1 MERHALPSHC
11 HGIDFYTVCGIIY
24 IIKLNIRIRSRY
36 ELRPDWLRQRAEIM
50 KKKSETQ
57 GSLYK
62 FSSFVVKARW
72 VFIALFL
79 AAVIVCAVFI
89 PGIDVKYDLSSYM
102 PEDSNT
108 NIALELLK
116 EQFDDKGMAYVMVK
130 GIDEQKAQ
138 ELSAEIANID
148 GVNIVNYI
156 PESNYN
162 AESKAALYTV
172 ILDDYDS
179 TEGAFS
185 AIESIIT
192 ALDNGGYENYL
203 TGQSAYSY
211 FTRMETENS
220 MLTIGI
226 VIVVAILLILLFT
239 SRTYFELVPML
250 LVFGVSVLLN
260 MGTNAIFPGISYISN
275 LITIVLQLALS
286 LDYSIILLHR
296 FMEERQ
302 RYADVKQALSVAL
315 SKGIVEILSSS
326 LTTIAGLLSLA
337 LMSLPIGVEIGLAL
351 AKGIV
356 ASLISVIFLMPAI
369 LSFSDKPLKKTEH
382 KSFVPKVTRPAKA
395 ILKARKVIVPVFLVI
410 VILSGVGQGFNT
422 YSFNYNGGS
431 MIVSGQTAIKEAGF
445 GTLNTLVLVVPRG
458 DIDKEKQLIADI
470 TLDGGEFDKDGI
482 VNDTNINAIAYTQMY
497 GVGFADELGKD
508 EILSSLTPLLGSMD
522 LSGMGITTDNISD
535 MIGIL
540 FDDCYRAQN
549 GLEEGAAVPEGAKLM
564 VADLLDYM
572 TDDIGTDVTALLG
585 GKLFNALQEAGVE
598 INVGDFLQGDNFA
611 TAQTFYSVLSQIRFG
626 IDNLRSDD
634 YSRIT
639 FTLDAGVEDEEVF
652 ALLDRLYAGLGDYY
666 EEFYLTGESVACYDM
681 ASYFTTDNMVV
692 CLCSLGFILVILL
705 FTFRNFSLPVILA
718 LAIQGGI
725 WINFVI
731 PFLAGNSVSFIGYLI
746 ITAIQMGAT
755 IDYAIVLTNRY
766 RTTKHLYPDRF
777 TAMAEAENAVF
788 STIITSGSILTI
800 TGFALGIAASGVVS
814 QLGILLGIG
823 TLASILIVLFILPS
837 LLLVTEKIVD
847 KTNFPKLRKKAA
859 QTAEEGADDLAE
871 SAETETDAKNADAA
885 VFDIDNP
892 AEATPDIA
900 QTTEGGLADDE
911 SNDGSDS
918 GDSEKNQSE

>member
-1 MERHALPSHC
+1 MHAWAK
-11 HGIDFYTVCGIIY
+11 V
-24 IIKLNIRIRSRY
+24 
-36 ELRPDWLRQRAEIM
+36 M
-50 KKKSETQ
+50 KEKSETQ
-57 GSLYK
+57 GALYN

-72 VFIALFL
+72 AFIALFL
-79 AAVIVCAVFI
+79 VAVIVCAVFI
-89 PGIDVKYDLSSYM
+89 PSIDVKYDLSSYM

-108 NIALELLK
+108 NIALQLLK

-130 GIDEQKAQ
+130 GIDEREATEISAQ
-138 ELSAEIANID
+138 LAGID
-148 GVNIVNYI
+148 GVNMVNFI
-156 PESNYN
+156 PDSNYN

-179 TEGAFS
+179 TEGAFA
-185 AIESIIT
+185 AIENIINT
-192 ALDNGGYENYL
+192 LDESGRENYL

-211 FTRMETENS
+211 YTRLETEDS
-220 MLTIGI
+220 MLKIGI

-250 LVFGVSVLLN
+250 AVFGVSVLLN

-302 RYADVKQALSVAL
+302 KYCDVKQALSVAL

-356 ASLISVIFLMPAI
+356 ASLVSVIFLMPAL

-382 KSFVPKVTRPAKA
+382 KTFVPTVTKPAKA
-395 ILKARKVIVPVFLVI
+395 ILKARKIIVPIFLVI

-422 YSFNYNGGS
+422 YSFNYNSGS
-431 MIVSGQTAIKEAGF
+431 MIVSGQTAIKDAGF

-458 DIDKEKQLIADI
+458 DTDKEKQLIADI
-470 TLDGGEFDKDGI
+470 TQDGGKFDKDGV
-482 VNDTNINAIAYTQMY
+482 VNDTAVNAIAYTQMY
-497 GVGFADELGKD
+497 GVGFADTLTKE
-508 EILSSLTPLLGSMD
+508 EILSSLTPLLGGMD
-522 LSGMGITTDNISD
+522 LSGIGITQENIGD

-540 FDDCYRAQN
+540 FDECYRTQN
-549 GLEEGAAVPEGAKLM
+549 AVSEGEAVP
-564 VADLLDYM
+564 
-572 TDDIGTDVTALLG
+572 AL
-585 GKLFNALQEAGVE
+585 KQAGVE
-598 INVGDFLQGDNFA
+598 INPLDFAQGENLE
-611 TAQTFYSVLSQIRFG
+611 TAKSFYSVLSQIRFG
-626 IDNLRSDD
+626 IDNLRSAE

-639 FTLDAGVEDEEVF
+639 FTLDTGVEDEKAF
-652 ALLDRLYAGLGDYY
+652 ALLDRLYAGLGEYY

-681 ASYFTTDNMVV
+681 AEYFTTDNMVV

-725 WINFVI
+725 WINFAI
-731 PFLAGNSVSFIGYLI
+731 PFLAGNSVTFIGYLI

-766 RTTKHLYPDRF
+766 RTTRHLYPDRY
-777 TAMAEAENAVF
+777 TAMAESENAVF

-800 TGFALGIAASGVVS
+800 TGFALGIAASGVVA

-837 LLLVTEKIVD
+837 MLLVTEKLTD
-847 KTNFPKLRKKAA
+847 KTNFPKLRKCKAA
-859 QTAEEGADDLAE
+859 E
-871 SAETETDAKNADAA
+871 NA
-885 VFDIDNP
+885 
-892 AEATPDIA
+892 
-900 QTTEGGLADDE
+900 GE
-911 SNDGSDS
+911 SNDASAENIGETDENEQGAVQGDCPLDIADS
-918 GDSEKNQSE
+918 GGDNLKDLPSKE

>member
-1 MERHALPSHC
+1 
-11 HGIDFYTVCGIIY
+11 
-24 IIKLNIRIRSRY
+24 
-36 ELRPDWLRQRAEIM
+36 M

-162 AESKAALYTV
+162 TESKAALYTV

-326 LTTIAGLLSLA
+326 

-535 MIGIL
+535 MTGIL

-585 GKLFNALQEAGVE
+585 GKLFKALQEAGVE

-847 KTNFPKLRKKAA
+847 KTNFPKLRKRAA
-859 QTAEEGADDLAE
+859 QTAEEIADDLAE

-900 QTTEGGLADDE
+900 QTTEGGSADDE

>member
-1 MERHALPSHC
+1 MPCKR
-11 HGIDFYTVCGIIY
+11 GRNF
-24 IIKLNIRIRSRY
+24 
-36 ELRPDWLRQRAEIM
+36 M
-50 KKKSETQ
+50 KVKSQTQ
-57 GSLYK
+57 GALYK
-62 FSSFVVKARW
+62 FSGFVVRARW

-79 AAVIVCAVFI
+79 VAIIICAVFI
-89 PGIDVKYDLSSYM
+89 PQIDVKYDLSSYM
-102 PEDSNT
+102 PEESNT
-108 NIALELLK
+108 NISLQLLK

-130 GIDEQKAQ
+130 GIEEDTATA
-138 ELSAEIANID
+138 LSAEIAGID

-162 AESKAALYTV
+162 AQSKAALYTV

-179 TEGAFS
+179 TEGAFA
-185 AIESIIT
+185 AIEGIIDT
-192 ALDNGGYENYL
+192 LDGGGYENYL

-211 FTRMETENS
+211 YTRLETEDS
-220 MLTIGI
+220 MLKIGV

-250 LVFGVSVLLN
+250 AVFGVSVLIN

-302 RYADVKQALSVAL
+302 VYADVKQALSAAL

-356 ASLISVIFLMPAI
+356 ASLISVIFLMPAL
-369 LSFSDKPLKKTEH
+369 LSFSDKPLRKTEH
-382 KSFVPKVTRPAKA
+382 KSFVPTVTKPAKA
-395 ILKARKVIVPVFLVI
+395 ILKARKIIVPVFLVI

-422 YSFNYNGGS
+422 YSFNYNAGS
-431 MIVSGQTAIKEAGF
+431 MIVEGQTAIQDAGF
-445 GTLNTLVLVVPRG
+445 GTLNTLVVVVPRG

-470 TLDGGEFDKDGI
+470 TADGGKFDKDGI
-482 VNDTNINAIAYTQMY
+482 VNNTNINAIAYTQMY
-497 GVGFADELGKD
+497 GVGFADNLTKEEIQTSLG
-508 EILSSLTPLLGSMD
+508 SLLGSMD
-522 LSGMGITTDNISD
+522 LSDMGITSENVSD

-540 FDDCYRAQN
+540 FDDCYRVQH
-549 GLEEGAAVPEGAKLM
+549 GLAENAAADAKVM

-572 TDDIGTDVTALLG
+572 TDDIGSSITDLMSS
-585 GKLFNALQEAGVE
+585 KLFSALNQAGVT
-598 INVGDFLQGDNFA
+598 INPFDFLQGDKLA
-611 TAQTFYSVLSQIRFG
+611 AAESFYSVLTQVRFG
-626 IDNLRSDD
+626 IDNLRSEE

-652 ALLDRLYAGLGDYY
+652 ALLDRLYAGMDEYY
-666 EEFYLTGESVACYDM
+666 SEFYLTGESVACYDM
-681 ASYFTTDNMVV
+681 AGYFTTDNMIV

-731 PFLAGNSVSFIGYLI
+731 PFLAGNSVTFIGYLI

-777 TAMAEAENAVF
+777 TAMAESENAVF

-800 TGFALGIAASGVVS
+800 TGFALGIAASGVVA

-837 LLLVTEKIVD
+837 LLLVTEGIAD
-847 KTNFPKLRKKAA
+847 RTNFPKRKRKK
-859 QTAEEGADDLAE
+859 
-871 SAETETDAKNADAA
+871 S
-885 VFDIDNP
+885 
-892 AEATPDIA
+892 
-900 QTTEGGLADDE
+900 
-911 SNDGSDS
+911 
-918 GDSEKNQSE
+918 

>member
-1 MERHALPSHC
+1 
-11 HGIDFYTVCGIIY
+11 
-24 IIKLNIRIRSRY
+24 
-36 ELRPDWLRQRAEIM
+36 M
-50 KKKSETQ
+50 KEKNVLS
-57 GSLYK
+57 GALYK

-72 VFIALFL
+72 AFIALFVV
-79 AAVIVCAVFI
+79 AVIVCAIFI
-89 PGIDVKYDLSSYM
+89 PSIDVKYDLSSYM
-102 PEDSNT
+102 PEESNT
-108 NIALELLK
+108 NISLQLLK

-130 GIDEQKAQ
+130 GIDEEEAAS
-138 ELSAEIANID
+138 LSSQIAAID

-156 PESNYN
+156 PDSNYN

-179 TEGAFS
+179 TEGAFA

-192 ALDNGGYENYL
+192 ALDDGGYENYL

-211 FTRMETENS
+211 YTRMETEDS
-220 MLTIGI
+220 MLKIGI

-250 LVFGVSVLLN
+250 AVFGVSVLLN

-302 RYADVKQALSVAL
+302 VYADVKTALSVAL

-356 ASLISVIFLMPAI
+356 ASLISVIFLMPAL

-382 KSFVPKVTRPAKA
+382 KSFVPTVTKPAKA
-395 ILKARKVIVPVFLVI
+395 ILKARKIIVPLFLVI

-422 YSFNYNGGS
+422 YSFNYNAGS
-431 MIVSGQTAIKEAGF
+431 MIVEGQTAIQDAGF

-458 DIDKEKQLIADI
+458 DIDKEKQIIQDV

-482 VNDTNINAIAYTQMY
+482 VNDSNINAIAYTQMY
-497 GVGFADELGKD
+497 GVGFADNLTKQ
-508 EILSSLTPLLGSMD
+508 EILTSLTPLLGSMD
-522 LSGMGITTDNISD
+522 LSGMGITSENIND

-549 GLEEGAAVPEGAKLM
+549 GLEEGAAVPEGATLM

-572 TDDIGTDVTALLG
+572 TDDIGSSITDLMNS
-585 GKLFNALQEAGVE
+585 KLFAALKQAGVT
-598 INVGDFLQGDNFA
+598 INPLDFLQGDKLA
-611 TAQTFYSVLSQIRFG
+611 AAESFYSVLSQIRFG
-626 IDNLRSDD
+626 IDNLRSEE

-652 ALLDRLYAGLGDYY
+652 ALLDRLYAGLGEYY
-666 EEFYLTGESVACYDM
+666 PEFYLTGESVACYDM
-681 ASYFTTDNMVV
+681 AGYFTTDNMIV

-705 FTFRNFSLPVILA
+705 FTFRNFSLPIILA

-725 WINFVI
+725 WINFAI
-731 PFLAGNSVSFIGYLI
+731 PFLAGNSVTFIGYLI

-800 TGFALGIAASGVVS
+800 TGFALGIAASGVVA

-837 LLLVTEKIVD
+837 LLLVTEGIVD
-847 KTNFPKLRKKAA
+847 RTNFPKLRKKRGAGAENQPAA
-859 QTAEEGADDLAE
+859 DPASATENFEAGVENQPSAPNPSAENSGAGVENSADLAAE
-871 SAETETDAKNADAA
+871 SLSASSGAGEETSADLGTSSEPETTKDKN
-885 VFDIDNP
+885 P
-892 AEATPDIA
+892 PPPATP
-900 QTTEGGLADDE
+900 
-911 SNDGSDS
+911 NDTPG
-918 GDSEKNQSE
+918 EE

>member
-1 MERHALPSHC
+1 
-11 HGIDFYTVCGIIY
+11 
-24 IIKLNIRIRSRY
+24 
-36 ELRPDWLRQRAEIM
+36 M
-50 KKKSETQ
+50 KEKSETQ
-57 GSLYK
+57 GALYN

-72 VFIALFL
+72 AFIALFL
-79 AAVIVCAVFI
+79 VAVIVCAVFI
-89 PGIDVKYDLSSYM
+89 PSIDVKYDLSSYM

-108 NIALELLK
+108 NIALQLLK

-130 GIDEQKAQ
+130 GIDEREATEISAQ
-138 ELSAEIANID
+138 LAGID
-148 GVNIVNYI
+148 GVNMVNFI
-156 PESNYN
+156 PDSNYN

-179 TEGAFS
+179 TEGAFA
-185 AIESIIT
+185 AIENIINT
-192 ALDNGGYENYL
+192 LNESGRENYL

-211 FTRMETENS
+211 YTRLETEDS
-220 MLTIGI
+220 MLKIGI

-250 LVFGVSVLLN
+250 AVFGVSVLLN

-302 RYADVKQALSVAL
+302 KYCDVKQALSVAL

-356 ASLISVIFLMPAI
+356 ASLVSVIFLMPAL

-382 KSFVPKVTRPAKA
+382 KTFVPTVTKPAKA
-395 ILKARKVIVPVFLVI
+395 ILKARKIIVPIFLAI

-422 YSFNYNGGS
+422 YSFNYNSGS
-431 MIVSGQTAIKEAGF
+431 MIVSGQTAIKDAGF

-458 DIDKEKQLIADI
+458 DTDKEKQLIADI
-470 TLDGGEFDKDGI
+470 TQDGGKFDKDGI
-482 VNDTNINAIAYTQMY
+482 VNDTAVNAIAYTQMY
-497 GVGFADELGKD
+497 GVGFADTLTKD
-508 EILSSLTPLLGSMD
+508 EILSSLTPLLGGMD
-522 LSGMGITTDNISD
+522 LSGIGITQENIGD

-540 FDDCYRAQN
+540 FDECYRAQN
-549 GLEEGAAVPEGAKLM
+549 AVSEGEAVPAGAKLM

-572 TDDIGTDVTALLG
+572 TDDIGSDITSLMSS
-585 GKLFNALQEAGVE
+585 KLFNVLKQAGVE
-598 INVGDFLQGDNFA
+598 INPLDFAQGENLE
-611 TAQTFYSVLSQIRFG
+611 TAKSFYSVLSQIRFG
-626 IDNLRSDD
+626 IDNLRSAE

-639 FTLDAGVEDEEVF
+639 FTLDTGVEDEKAF
-652 ALLDRLYAGLGDYY
+652 ALLDRLYAGLGEYY

-681 ASYFTTDNMVV
+681 AEYFTTDNMVV

-725 WINFVI
+725 WINFAI
-731 PFLAGNSVSFIGYLI
+731 PFLAGNSVTFIGYLI

-766 RTTKHLYPDRF
+766 RTTRHLYPDRY
-777 TAMAEAENAVF
+777 TAMAESENAVF

-800 TGFALGIAASGVVS
+800 TGFALGIAASGVVA

-837 LLLVTEKIVD
+837 MLLVTEKLTD
-847 KTNFPKLRKKAA
+847 KTNFPKLRKRKAA
-859 QTAEEGADDLAE
+859 ENAGENTDA
-871 SAETETDAKNADAA
+871 SAENIGETSESEQGA
-885 VFDIDNP
+885 VQGDCP
-892 AEATPDIA
+892 SDIA
-900 QTTEGGLADDE
+900 
-911 SNDGSDS
+911 
-918 GDSEKNQSE
+918 DSEGDNLKDFPPKE

>member
-1 MERHALPSHC
+1 MPCKR
-11 HGIDFYTVCGIIY
+11 GRNF
-24 IIKLNIRIRSRY
+24 
-36 ELRPDWLRQRAEIM
+36 M
-50 KKKSETQ
+50 KVKSQTQ
-57 GSLYK
+57 GALYK
-62 FSSFVVKARW
+62 FSGFVVRARW

-79 AAVIVCAVFI
+79 VAIIICAVFI
-89 PGIDVKYDLSSYM
+89 PQIDVKYDLSSYM
-102 PEDSNT
+102 PEESNT
-108 NIALELLK
+108 NISLQLLK

-130 GIDEQKAQ
+130 GIEEDTATA
-138 ELSAEIANID
+138 LSAEIAGID

-162 AESKAALYTV
+162 AQSKAALYTV

-179 TEGAFS
+179 TEGAFA
-185 AIESIIT
+185 AIEGIIDT
-192 ALDNGGYENYL
+192 LDGGGYENYL

-211 FTRMETENS
+211 YTRLETEDS
-220 MLTIGI
+220 MLKIGV

-250 LVFGVSVLLN
+250 AVFGVSVLIN

-302 RYADVKQALSVAL
+302 VYADVKQALSAAL

-356 ASLISVIFLMPAI
+356 ASLISVIFLMPAL
-369 LSFSDKPLKKTEH
+369 LSFSDKPLRKTEH
-382 KSFVPKVTRPAKA
+382 KSFVPTVTKPAKA
-395 ILKARKVIVPVFLVI
+395 ILKARKIIVPVFLVI

-422 YSFNYNGGS
+422 YSFNYNAGS
-431 MIVSGQTAIKEAGF
+431 MIVEGQTAIQDAGF
-445 GTLNTLVLVVPRG
+445 GTLNTLVVVVPRG

-470 TLDGGEFDKDGI
+470 TADGGKFDKDGI
-482 VNDTNINAIAYTQMY
+482 VNNTNINAIAYTQMY
-497 GVGFADELGKD
+497 GVGFADNLTKEEIQTSLG
-508 EILSSLTPLLGSMD
+508 SLLGSMD
-522 LSGMGITTDNISD
+522 LSDMGITSENVSD

-540 FDDCYRAQN
+540 FDDCYRVQH
-549 GLEEGAAVPEGAKLM
+549 GLAENAAADEKVM

-572 TDDIGTDVTALLG
+572 TDDIGSSITDLMSS
-585 GKLFNALQEAGVE
+585 KLFSALNQAGVT
-598 INVGDFLQGDNFA
+598 INPFDFLQGDKLA
-611 TAQTFYSVLSQIRFG
+611 AAESFYSVLTQVRFG
-626 IDNLRSDD
+626 IDNLRSEE

-639 FTLDAGVEDEEVF
+639 LTLDAGVEDEEVF
-652 ALLDRLYAGLGDYY
+652 ALLDRLYAGMDEYY
-666 EEFYLTGESVACYDM
+666 SEFYLTGESVACYDM
-681 ASYFTTDNMVV
+681 AGYFTTDNMIV

-731 PFLAGNSVSFIGYLI
+731 PFLAGNSVTFIGYLI

-777 TAMAEAENAVF
+777 TAMAESENAVF

-800 TGFALGIAASGVVS
+800 TGFALGIAASGVVA

-837 LLLVTEKIVD
+837 LLLVTEGIAD
-847 KTNFPKLRKKAA
+847 RTNFPKRKRKK
-859 QTAEEGADDLAE
+859 
-871 SAETETDAKNADAA
+871 S
-885 VFDIDNP
+885 
-892 AEATPDIA
+892 
-900 QTTEGGLADDE
+900 
-911 SNDGSDS
+911 
-918 GDSEKNQSE
+918 

>member
-1 MERHALPSHC
+1 MPCKR
-11 HGIDFYTVCGIIY
+11 GRNF
-24 IIKLNIRIRSRY
+24 
-36 ELRPDWLRQRAEIM
+36 M
-50 KKKSETQ
+50 KVKSQTQ
-57 GSLYK
+57 GALYK
-62 FSSFVVKARW
+62 FSGFVVRARW

-79 AAVIVCAVFI
+79 VAIIICAVFI
-89 PGIDVKYDLSSYM
+89 PQIDVKYDLSSYM
-102 PEDSNT
+102 PEESNT
-108 NIALELLK
+108 NISLQLLK

-130 GIDEQKAQ
+130 GIEEDTATA
-138 ELSAEIANID
+138 LSAEIAGID

-162 AESKAALYTV
+162 AQSKAALYTV

-179 TEGAFS
+179 TEGAFA
-185 AIESIIT
+185 AIEGIIDT
-192 ALDNGGYENYL
+192 LDGGGYENYL

-211 FTRMETENS
+211 YTRLETEDS
-220 MLTIGI
+220 MLKIGV

-250 LVFGVSVLLN
+250 AVFGVSVLIN

-302 RYADVKQALSVAL
+302 VYADVKQALSAAL

-356 ASLISVIFLMPAI
+356 ASLISVIFLMPAL
-369 LSFSDKPLKKTEH
+369 LSFSDKPLRKTEH
-382 KSFVPKVTRPAKA
+382 KSFVPTVTKPAKA
-395 ILKARKVIVPVFLVI
+395 ILKARKIIVPVFLVI

-422 YSFNYNGGS
+422 YSFNYNAGS
-431 MIVSGQTAIKEAGF
+431 MIVEGQTAIQDAGF
-445 GTLNTLVLVVPRG
+445 GTLNTLVVVVPRG

-470 TLDGGEFDKDGI
+470 TADGGKFDKDGI
-482 VNDTNINAIAYTQMY
+482 VNNTNINAIAYTQMY
-497 GVGFADELGKD
+497 GVGFADNLTKEEIQTSLG
-508 EILSSLTPLLGSMD
+508 SLLGSMD
-522 LSGMGITTDNISD
+522 LSDMGITSENVSD

-540 FDDCYRAQN
+540 FDDCYRVQH
-549 GLEEGAAVPEGAKLM
+549 GLAENAAADAKVM

-572 TDDIGTDVTALLG
+572 TDDIGSSITDLMSS
-585 GKLFNALQEAGVE
+585 KLFSALNQAGVT
-598 INVGDFLQGDNFA
+598 INPFDFLQGDKLA
-611 TAQTFYSVLSQIRFG
+611 AAESFYSVLTQVRFG
-626 IDNLRSDD
+626 IDNLRSEE

-639 FTLDAGVEDEEVF
+639 LTLDAGVEDEEVF
-652 ALLDRLYAGLGDYY
+652 ALLDRLYAGMGEYY
-666 EEFYLTGESVACYDM
+666 SEFYLTGESVACYDM
-681 ASYFTTDNMVV
+681 AGYFTTDNMIV

-731 PFLAGNSVSFIGYLI
+731 PFLAGNSVTFIGYLI

-777 TAMAEAENAVF
+777 TAMAESENAVF

-800 TGFALGIAASGVVS
+800 TGFALGIAASGVVA

-837 LLLVTEKIVD
+837 LLLVTEGIAD
-847 KTNFPKLRKKAA
+847 RTNFPKRKRKK
-859 QTAEEGADDLAE
+859 
-871 SAETETDAKNADAA
+871 S
-885 VFDIDNP
+885 
-892 AEATPDIA
+892 
-900 QTTEGGLADDE
+900 
-911 SNDGSDS
+911 
-918 GDSEKNQSE
+918 

>member
-1 MERHALPSHC
+1 MHAWAK
-11 HGIDFYTVCGIIY
+11 V
-24 IIKLNIRIRSRY
+24 
-36 ELRPDWLRQRAEIM
+36 M
-50 KKKSETQ
+50 KEKSETQ
-57 GSLYK
+57 GALYN

-72 VFIALFL
+72 AFIALFL
-79 AAVIVCAVFI
+79 VAVIVCAVFI
-89 PGIDVKYDLSSYM
+89 PSIDVKYDLSSYM

-108 NIALELLK
+108 NIALQLLK

-130 GIDEQKAQ
+130 GIDEREATEISAQ
-138 ELSAEIANID
+138 LAGID
-148 GVNIVNYI
+148 GVNMVNFI
-156 PESNYN
+156 PDSNYN

-179 TEGAFS
+179 TEGAFA
-185 AIESIIT
+185 AIENIINT
-192 ALDNGGYENYL
+192 LDESGRENYL

-211 FTRMETENS
+211 YTRLETEDS
-220 MLTIGI
+220 MLKIGI

-250 LVFGVSVLLN
+250 AVFGVSVLLN

-302 RYADVKQALSVAL
+302 KYCDVKQALSVAL

-356 ASLISVIFLMPAI
+356 ASLVSVIFLMPAL

-382 KSFVPKVTRPAKA
+382 KTFVPTVTKPAKA
-395 ILKARKVIVPVFLVI
+395 ILKARKIIVPIFLAI

-422 YSFNYNGGS
+422 YSFNYNSGS
-431 MIVSGQTAIKEAGF
+431 MIVSGQTAINDAGF

-458 DIDKEKQLIADI
+458 DTGKEKQLIADI
-470 TLDGGEFDKDGI
+470 TQDGGKFDKDGI
-482 VNDTNINAIAYTQMY
+482 VNDTAVNAIAYTQMY
-497 GVGFADELGKD
+497 GVGFADTLTKE
-508 EILSSLTPLLGSMD
+508 EILSSLTPLLGGMD
-522 LSGMGITTDNISD
+522 LSGIGITQENIGD

-540 FDDCYRAQN
+540 FDDCYRTQN
-549 GLEEGAAVPEGAKLM
+549 AVSEGKAVPAGAKLM

-572 TDDIGTDVTALLG
+572 TDDIGSGITSLMSS
-585 GKLFNALQEAGVE
+585 KLFNALKQAGVE
-598 INVGDFLQGDNFA
+598 INPLDFAQGEKLE
-611 TAQTFYSVLSQIRFG
+611 TAKSFYSVLSQIRFG
-626 IDNLRSDD
+626 IDNLRSAE

-639 FTLDAGVEDEEVF
+639 FTLDTGVEDEKAF
-652 ALLDRLYAGLGDYY
+652 ALLDRLYAGLGEYY

-681 ASYFTTDNMVV
+681 AEYFTTDNMVV

-725 WINFVI
+725 WINFAI
-731 PFLAGNSVSFIGYLI
+731 PFLAGNSVTFIGYLI

-766 RTTKHLYPDRF
+766 RTTRHLYPDRY
-777 TAMAEAENAVF
+777 TAMAESENAVF

-800 TGFALGIAASGVVS
+800 TGFALGIAASGVVA

-837 LLLVTEKIVD
+837 MLLVTEKLAD
-847 KTNFPKLRKKAA
+847 KTNFPKLRKRKAA
-859 QTAEEGADDLAE
+859 AENAGESNDE
-871 SAETETDAKNADAA
+871 SAENIGETDENEQGA
-885 VFDIDNP
+885 VQGDCP
-892 AEATPDIA
+892 SDIA
-900 QTTEGGLADDE
+900 
-911 SNDGSDS
+911 
-918 GDSEKNQSE
+918 DSEGCSLKDLPSKE

>member
-1 MERHALPSHC
+1 MPCKR
-11 HGIDFYTVCGIIY
+11 GRNF
-24 IIKLNIRIRSRY
+24 
-36 ELRPDWLRQRAEIM
+36 M
-50 KKKSETQ
+50 KVKSQTQ
-57 GSLYK
+57 GALYK
-62 FSSFVVKARW
+62 FSGFVVRARW

-79 AAVIVCAVFI
+79 VAIIICAVFI
-89 PGIDVKYDLSSYM
+89 PQIDVKYDLSSYM
-102 PEDSNT
+102 PEESNT
-108 NIALELLK
+108 NISLQLLK

-130 GIDEQKAQ
+130 GIEEDTATA
-138 ELSAEIANID
+138 LSAEIAGID

-162 AESKAALYTV
+162 AQSKAALYTV

-179 TEGAFS
+179 TEGAFA
-185 AIESIIT
+185 AIEGIIDT
-192 ALDNGGYENYL
+192 LDGGGYENYL

-211 FTRMETENS
+211 YTRLETEDS
-220 MLTIGI
+220 MLKIGV

-250 LVFGVSVLLN
+250 AVFGVSVLIN

-302 RYADVKQALSVAL
+302 VYADVKQALSAAL

-356 ASLISVIFLMPAI
+356 ASLISVIFLMPAL
-369 LSFSDKPLKKTEH
+369 LSFSDKPLRKTEH
-382 KSFVPKVTRPAKA
+382 KSFVPTVTKPAKA
-395 ILKARKVIVPVFLVI
+395 ILKARKIIVPVFLVI

-422 YSFNYNGGS
+422 YSFNYNAGS
-431 MIVSGQTAIKEAGF
+431 MIVEGQTAIQDAGF
-445 GTLNTLVLVVPRG
+445 GTLNTLVVVVPRG

-470 TLDGGEFDKDGI
+470 TADGGKFDKDGI
-482 VNDTNINAIAYTQMY
+482 VNNTNINAIAYTQMY
-497 GVGFADELGKD
+497 GVGFADNLTKEEIQTSLG
-508 EILSSLTPLLGSMD
+508 SLLGSMD
-522 LSGMGITTDNISD
+522 LSDMGITSENVSD

-540 FDDCYRAQN
+540 FDDCYRVQH
-549 GLEEGAAVPEGAKLM
+549 GLAENAAADAKVM

-572 TDDIGTDVTALLG
+572 TDDIGSSITDLMSS
-585 GKLFNALQEAGVE
+585 KLFSALNQAGVT
-598 INVGDFLQGDNFA
+598 INPFDFVQGDKLA
-611 TAQTFYSVLSQIRFG
+611 AAESFYSVLTQVRFG
-626 IDNLRSDD
+626 IDNLRSEE

-639 FTLDAGVEDEEVF
+639 LTLDAGVEDEEVF
-652 ALLDRLYAGLGDYY
+652 SLLDRLYAGMGEYY
-666 EEFYLTGESVACYDM
+666 SEFYLTGESVACYDM
-681 ASYFTTDNMVV
+681 AGYFTTDNMIV

-731 PFLAGNSVSFIGYLI
+731 PFLAGNSVTFIGYLI

-777 TAMAEAENAVF
+777 TAMAESENAVF

-800 TGFALGIAASGVVS
+800 TGFALGIAASGVVA

-837 LLLVTEKIVD
+837 LLLVTEGIAD
-847 KTNFPKLRKKAA
+847 RTNFPKRKRKK
-859 QTAEEGADDLAE
+859 
-871 SAETETDAKNADAA
+871 S
-885 VFDIDNP
+885 
-892 AEATPDIA
+892 
-900 QTTEGGLADDE
+900 
-911 SNDGSDS
+911 
-918 GDSEKNQSE
+918 